1 MNDTI
6 IFLLGLILGY
16 VLGSKIMALWMR
28 ISFRELMKDLDIK
41 PEQLKAVMLRHGIDP
56 NVIEEEPAEPA
67 KTLEIRI
74 EKHQG
79 VLFAYRCDTEEFLG
93 QGNDQEALITSIKN
107 RIRDVRLVISEQN
120 GAELLQK
127 G

>member
-1 MNDTI
+1 MNDAI
-6 IFLLGLILGY
+6 IFFLGLIVGY
-16 VLGSKIMALWMR
+16 VIGSKVMGLWMR
-28 ISFRELMKDLDIK
+28 ISFRELMRELDIK
-41 PEQLKAVMLRHGIDP
+41 PEQLRAVLIRHGVDP
-56 NVIEEEPAEPA
+56 AAVVEEIPTPAN
-67 KTLEIRI
+67 TLEIRI

-79 VLFAYRCDTEEFLG
+79 VLFAYRCDTQEFLG

>member
-6 IFLLGLILGY
+6 IFLLGLIVGY
-16 VLGSKIMALWMR
+16 VLGSKIMSLWMR
-28 ISFRELMKDLDIK
+28 ISFRELMRELDIK

-56 NVIEEEPAEPA
+56 NVINEEPAQPS

>member
-1 MNDTI
+1 M
-6 IFLLGLILGY
+6 
-16 VLGSKIMALWMR
+16 
-28 ISFRELMKDLDIK
+28 RELFKDLGITDQ
-41 PEQLKAVMLRHGIDP
+41 QLRDVLRKHG
-56 NVIEEEPAEPA
+56 VEVEVEEPAAPS

-79 VLFAYRCDTEEFLG
+79 VLFAYRCDTQEFLG

>member
-1 MNDTI
+1 
-6 IFLLGLILGY
+6 
-16 VLGSKIMALWMR
+16 
-28 ISFRELMKDLDIK
+28 MKDLDIK

>member
-16 VLGSKIMALWMR
+16 VLGSKIMSLWMR